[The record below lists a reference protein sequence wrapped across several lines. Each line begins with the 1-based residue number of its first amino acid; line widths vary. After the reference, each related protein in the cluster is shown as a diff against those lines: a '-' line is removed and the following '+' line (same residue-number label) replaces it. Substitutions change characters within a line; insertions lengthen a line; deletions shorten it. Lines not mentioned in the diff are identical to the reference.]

1 MNMNIENGIGLEHSL
16 PCSCSSLLEKLFT
29 NFKSYY
35 IRAQFPFSFERCM
48 YVRFASG
55 LLKEGLA
62 LLHWSTLVILLA
74 YSCHSAFMHPLRSFV
89 QKNNT
94 CAQ

>member
-16 PCSCSSLLEKLFT
+16 PCPCSSLLEKILQT
-29 NFKSYY
+29 SKA

-89 QKNNT
+89 QKKNT